1 MNREELKRLWFNTPT
16 SDVVTRTILIE
27 SKYNH
32 VTIMSD
38 GPNGYRQ
45 HKSYQENPIDYV
57 HQTKEYKSGDYEL
70 VIL

>member
-1 MNREELKRLWFNTPT
+1 MTREELKQLWFSIPT

-27 SKYNH
+27 VKYKH
-32 VTIMSD
+32 VTITSD
-38 GPNGYRQ
+38 GPNGHRQ

>member
-1 MNREELKRLWFNTPT
+1 MNREELKRLWFSIPT

-27 SKYNH
+27 SKYKH
-32 VTIMSD
+32 VTIVSD
-38 GPNGYRQ
+38 GPNGYRH

-57 HQTKEYKSGDYEL
+57 HETKEYKSGDYEL

>member
-1 MNREELKRLWFNTPT
+1 MNREELKRLWFNIPT

-27 SKYNH
+27 SKYKH
-32 VTIMSD
+32 VTITSD
-38 GPNGYRQ
+38 GPDGYKQ

-57 HQTKEYKSGDYEL
+57 HETKEYKSGDYEL

>member
-1 MNREELKRLWFNTPT
+1 MTREELKQLWFSIPT

-27 SKYNH
+27 AKYKH
-32 VTIMSD
+32 VTITSD
-38 GPNGYRQ
+38 GPNGFRQ

-57 HQTKEYKSGDYEL
+57 HETKEYKSGDYEL